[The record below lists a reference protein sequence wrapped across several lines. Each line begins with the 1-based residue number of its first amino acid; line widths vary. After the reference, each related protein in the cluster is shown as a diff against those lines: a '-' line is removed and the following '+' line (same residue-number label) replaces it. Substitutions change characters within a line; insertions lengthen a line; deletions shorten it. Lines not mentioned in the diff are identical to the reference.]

1 MICAQILLVLIL
13 VMTAVKGEA
22 LTADDSAVMKT
33 EGRPTRSRGGEERL
47 RFGPGRFVIGPFLPE
62 VRD

>member
-1 MICAQILLVLIL
+1 MVCPQILLVLIL
-13 VMTAVKGEA
+13 VMTALQGEA
-22 LTADDSAVMKT
+22 LPASAVMKT